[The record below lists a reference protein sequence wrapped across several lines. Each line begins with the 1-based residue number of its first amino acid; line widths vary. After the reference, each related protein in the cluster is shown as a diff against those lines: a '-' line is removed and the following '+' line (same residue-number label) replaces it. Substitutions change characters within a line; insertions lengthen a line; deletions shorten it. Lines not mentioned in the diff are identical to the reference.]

1 MNVDMTKLIKIV
13 KIKIKNIK
21 EKAIKELKKINNKRV
36 IEENGIIGVSGGVC
50 TATPGSQSKS

>member
-21 EKAIKELKKINNKRV
+21 EKVIKELKNIIIN
-36 IEENGIIGVSGGVC
+36 E
-50 TATPGSQSKS
+50 